1 MPCDL
6 RTLPPCEIV
15 GRASASTPWWVERH
29 QQLVGTQRV
38 RGGTRIDLKR
48 QRTLQGVIITDYVTS
63 RSYNPLDPASKL
75 QLRTAPE
82 WNRMCQ

>member
-38 RGGTRIDLKR
+38 RAGTRIDLKR
-48 QRTLQGVIITDYVTS
+48 QRTLQAATQDGARVEPYVSMTFLTT
-63 RSYNPLDPASKL
+63 RASS
-75 QLRTAPE
+75 
-82 WNRMCQ
+82 